1 MRVTRIY
8 PFFNIFPFALM
19 NPQTQSSLCHA
30 KSVFRINKRKNSC
43 YLSNLAHLIRRHH
56 LLFFLSSQS
65 LPQFVFFF
73 SLSSSNSTWSYI
85 PPKLNFL
92 RYEIPD
98 QNDNEYEKRETLM
111 EFRSHTCVF
120 KKITS
125 LIFASYPEK
134 KWKTKKMRKRIEY
147 TLWRCYGLEQKKKL
161 ISRRV
166 IDKNIESKK
175 KILLWYYGRERVFIS
190 VGKTCPFLV
199 MCCHF
204 PNTRQV
210 LVFPSET
217 ELSF

>member
-1 MRVTRIY
+1 MLIWCVVVT
-8 PFFNIFPFALM
+8 FSF
-19 NPQTQSSLCHA
+19 
-30 KSVFRINKRKNSC
+30 SC
-43 YLSNLAHLIRRHH
+43 LKFDSIC
-56 LLFFLSSQS
+56 
-65 LPQFVFFF
+65 VFFF
-73 SLSSSNSTWSYI
+73 SPRLILLDLISRA
-85 PPKLNFL
+85 NFL

-111 EFRSHTCVF
+111 EFRSHTCF
-120 KKITS
+120 LKNNLTYFCLRPSSRQK
-125 LIFASYPEK
+125 
-134 KWKTKKMRKRIEY
+134 KKMEHEKNEEKNWAHPM
-147 TLWRCYGLEQKKKL
+147 TLLWAWSWKKKL

-166 IDKNIESKK
+166 IDKNIESK